1 MVYCGG
7 RGRAKIWRSLD
18 RAPLAGAT
26 EVVGDEWIWLFSI
39 VDTELTDATLK
50 FTAKYCL
57 EDPDASAPIAV
68 AGDAAVKADAK
79 LQDAIVIYPTSNEGR
94 IDGVISISPTKT
106 AAIDVMETG
115 KASLWFDLQ
124 LTRTTYANS
133 PQVQTYF
140 RSENAR
146 FHAMKDVTTG

>member
-1 MVYCGG
+1 MTYCGG

-18 RAPLAGAT
+18 RVPLAGAT

-39 VDTELTDATLK
+39 IDTELAGATIK

-68 AGDAAVKADAK
+68 AGDAAVTADAK
-79 LQDAIVIYPTSNEGR
+79 LQDAIVIYPSSNAGR
-94 IDGVISISPTKT
+94 IDGVISISPTKS
-106 AAIDVMETG
+106 AAIDVMEG

-124 LTRTTYANS
+124 ITRTTYANS

-140 RSENAR
+140 RTENAK
-146 FHAMKDVTTG
+146 FSVIKDVTSG